1 MFFDTHAHYDDERFD
16 NDRFEIL
23 DMLPEK
29 GVELVVNAAS
39 DLLSAGKSI
48 ELAERY
54 DYIYA
59 AVGVHPHEAKSFDS
73 TTVSNLREL
82 GRHPKVV
89 AIGEIGLDYHY
100 NFSSKEEQARALYAQ
115 LELAKE
121 LDMPVI
127 IHDREAHEDIMNAIK
142 AFPGIKGVF
151 HCYSGSLEMAREIVG
166 LGLYISFTGSITFK
180 NARKAPEVVA
190 WLPEDRIM
198 IETDCPYMTPVPKRG
213 ERNDSG
219 NLNLIASAVGR
230 IRGITEAEAAR
241 LTLENGRRFFGI

>member
-16 NDRFEIL
+16 NDRSEIL

>member
-16 NDRFEIL
+16 NDRSEIL

-180 NARKAPEVVA
+180 NARKAPEVVE

>member
-54 DYIYA
+54 DYIFA